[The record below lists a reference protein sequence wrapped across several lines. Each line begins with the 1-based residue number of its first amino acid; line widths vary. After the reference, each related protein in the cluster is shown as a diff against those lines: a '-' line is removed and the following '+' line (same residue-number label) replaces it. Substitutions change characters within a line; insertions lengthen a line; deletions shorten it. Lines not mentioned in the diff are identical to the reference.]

1 VQEEYEVREFDNGLT
16 LLGRRME
23 NVSSAAFT
31 FSVPAGVSHDP
42 PEAGGSAAIAAE
54 WLFRGAGERDTRA
67 LNDALD
73 ALGCQHNE
81 AVQSEHIHLS
91 GALLGRNLEAALGLY
106 AEILRTPRL
115 DEETFE
121 PCVALTAQD
130 LASLED
136 EPARKCNILLQE
148 KFYPVPLGRCV
159 FGTLESLRN
168 ISPAPLRD
176 HLRKRLGPHGTMLAV
191 AGNLDWPC
199 LCAMVEKLFADWSI
213 AAPAPAE
220 IGPADGGFTHIRK
233 DSAQTHITLAHRSV
247 PIEHERYYAARMAET
262 VLSVGMSSRLFT
274 EVREKRGLA
283 YHVATSYHSLKGLA
297 GMFTYAGTVP
307 DKAQETFDV
316 TVAEIHRLAE
326 GVTQE
331 ELTRAR
337 TQLKSSLI
345 MQGESTAARAGALV
359 GDWYHLR
366 RVRSLRELSEEIDAV
381 SADDVAAYLREYPA
395 EDFTVL
401 VIGPEPVDVS
411 SVAAG

>member
-1 VQEEYEVREFDNGLT
+1 MHEEYEVREFENGLT
-16 LLGRRME
+16 LLGQPMA

-31 FSVPAGVSHDP
+31 VSLPAGAAYDP
-42 PEAGGSAAIAAE
+42 PGAGGAAAIAGE

-81 AVQSEHIHLS
+81 GIRSEHIHLS

-115 DEETFE
+115 DEETFA

-148 KFYPVPLGRCV
+148 KFYPTPLARCV
-159 FGTLESLRN
+159 FGTPESLESL
-168 ISPAPLRD
+168 SPDLLRG
-176 HLRKRLGPHGTMLAV
+176 HMQGRMSPHGTTLAV
-191 AGNLDWPC
+191 AGNLDWPQ
-199 LCAMVEKLFADWSI
+199 LCQAAAGLLADWSA
-213 AAPAPAE
+213 AAPAPVKA
-220 IGPADGGFTHIRK
+220 GSADGGFTHIAK
-233 DSAQTHITLAHRSV
+233 DSAQTHIALAHRSV
-247 PIEHERYYAARMAET
+247 PIDHERYYAARMAET
-262 VLSVGMSSRLFT
+262 VLSVGMGSRLFT

-283 YHVATSYHSLKGLA
+283 YHVATRYHSLKGRA

-316 TVAEIHRLAE
+316 TVAEIRRLAE
-326 GVTQE
+326 GVTEE
-331 ELTRAR
+331 ELLRAR
-337 TQLKSSLI
+337 TQLKSALI
-345 MQGESTAARAGALV
+345 MQGESTGARAVAMA
-359 GDWYHLR
+359 GDWHHLR
-366 RVRSLRELSEEIDAV
+366 RVRSLRELSERIDAV

-395 EDFTVL
+395 ENFTVL
-401 VIGPEPVDVS
+401 VIGPETVDIS
-411 SVAAG
+411 SAAG